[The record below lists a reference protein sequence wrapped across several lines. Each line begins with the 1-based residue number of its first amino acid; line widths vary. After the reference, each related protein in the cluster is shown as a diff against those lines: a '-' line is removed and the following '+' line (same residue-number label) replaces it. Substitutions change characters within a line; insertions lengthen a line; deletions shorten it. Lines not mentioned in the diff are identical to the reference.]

1 LQETV
6 PAIPPKASSLES
18 LRAKPKGARMPVRAQ
33 FARSP
38 ATIIGA
44 MKPMRLPRAPNMSA
58 GRERGRRA
66 GVTAPAPGVRW
77 ITARTIAA
85 DRSFWN
91 RRRIPTA
98 IVQGR
103 LVDAQAGAE
112 TSKAFVHMPL
122 TSPALS
128 AG

>member
-1 LQETV
+1 
-6 PAIPPKASSLES
+6 
-18 LRAKPKGARMPVRAQ
+18 LRAKPKGAREPVGTWSAL
-33 FARSP
+33 SP
-38 ATIIGA
+38 AAIIVA

-58 GRERGRRA
+58 GLERGRRA

-85 DRSFWN
+85 DRSFYG
-91 RRRIPTA
+91 RRIPTA

-112 TSKAFVHMPL
+112 TSNEFVHMPL

>member
-1 LQETV
+1 
-6 PAIPPKASSLES
+6 
-18 LRAKPKGARMPVRAQ
+18 
-33 FARSP
+33 
-38 ATIIGA
+38 
-44 MKPMRLPRAPNMSA
+44 MSA
-58 GRERGRRA
+58 GLERRRRA

-91 RRRIPTA
+91 GRRIPTA

-112 TSKAFVHMPL
+112 TSNEFVHMPL

>member
-1 LQETV
+1 LSGTV

-18 LRAKPKGARMPVRAQ
+18 LRGKPKGARKPVGTWSTLSLA
-33 FARSP
+33 A
-38 ATIIGA
+38 IIVV

-58 GRERGRRA
+58 GLERGRRA

-85 DRSFWN
+85 DRSFYG
-91 RRRIPTA
+91 RRIPTA

-112 TSKAFVHMPL
+112 TSNEFVHMPL

>member
-1 LQETV
+1 
-6 PAIPPKASSLES
+6 
-18 LRAKPKGARMPVRAQ
+18 
-33 FARSP
+33 
-38 ATIIGA
+38 
-44 MKPMRLPRAPNMSA
+44 MSA

-77 ITARTIAA
+77 MTARTIAA

>member
-1 LQETV
+1 
-6 PAIPPKASSLES
+6 
-18 LRAKPKGARMPVRAQ
+18 
-33 FARSP
+33 
-38 ATIIGA
+38 
-44 MKPMRLPRAPNMSA
+44 MSA
-58 GRERGRRA
+58 GLERGRRA

-85 DRSFWN
+85 DRSFYG
-91 RRRIPTA
+91 RRIPTA

-112 TSKAFVHMPL
+112 TSNEFVHMPL

>member
-1 LQETV
+1 M
-6 PAIPPKASSLES
+6 PAEL
-18 LRAKPKGARMPVRAQ
+18 
-33 FARSP
+33 
-38 ATIIGA
+38 
-44 MKPMRLPRAPNMSA
+44 
-58 GRERGRRA
+58 ERGRRA
-66 GVTAPAPGVRW
+66 GVTAPAPAPGVRW
-77 ITARTIAA
+77 ITARMIAA
-85 DRSFWN
+85 DRFFWN

-112 TSKAFVHMPL
+112 TSKEFVHMPL

>member
-1 LQETV
+1 
-6 PAIPPKASSLES
+6 
-18 LRAKPKGARMPVRAQ
+18 MPVRAQ

-44 MKPMRLPRAPNMSA
+44 MKPMRLPRAPNKPA
-58 GRERGRRA
+58 GLERGRRA
-66 GVTAPAPGVRW
+66 GVTAPPGVRW

-85 DRSFWN
+85 GRFFWN
-91 RRRIPTA
+91 RRRITTA
-98 IVQGR
+98 LVQGR

>member
-1 LQETV
+1 M

-18 LRAKPKGARMPVRAQ
+18 LRAEATGARRPVGTWSAL
-33 FARSP
+33 SP
-38 ATIIGA
+38 AAIIVA
-44 MKPMRLPRAPNMSA
+44 MKPMRLPRAPNMCA
-58 GRERGRRA
+58 GFERGHRA
-66 GVTAPAPGVRW
+66 GVSAPVGIRW
-77 ITARTIAA
+77 ITAVTIAA
-85 DRSFWN
+85 DRSFYG
-91 RRRIPTA
+91 RRIPTA

-112 TSKAFVHMPL
+112 TSNEFVHMPL

>member
-1 LQETV
+1 
-6 PAIPPKASSLES
+6 
-18 LRAKPKGARMPVRAQ
+18 LRAKPNGARKPVGTWSAL
-33 FARSP
+33 SP
-38 ATIIGA
+38 AAIIVA

-58 GRERGRRA
+58 GLERGRRA

-91 RRRIPTA
+91 GRRIPTA

-112 TSKAFVHMPL
+112 TSNEFVHMPL